1 MRLYFGGSE
10 IPAWRKILSA
20 EGVTDVSLSFYGM
33 KRRVI
38 NLDDWLLADKYPDSQ
53 NIFLDSGAF
62 SVNKPDSG
70 VTQEMTR
77 ELSDIYQRYVS
88 LNYGRAEM
96 ISEFD
101 ALNLGH
107 DFILAQREAF
117 YDELGD
123 KFIPVWHP
131 EHGGLRE
138 LERLCSAYAHVL
150 ITEHGVNSLDSVSSL
165 NNLSGRYGTK
175 LHGALTRIELMKTV
189 RWESVGS
196 TSWMSPKHYKDTTV
210 WTGTELKR
218 YPLKYKDQAR
228 RRHRSWFE
236 QNGFDAQKI
245 ANDDDNEVLRLS
257 IWSWN
262 KFVEDINNRGVTH
275 QPETVKTGN
284 SEMNPLTVDNQ
295 GAPPGNAIVLHRRE
309 TKRIPIMG
317 TQENAD
323 GDREFRS
330 RSDSMR
336 MCNTCSLRNNCP
348 GFQEDA
354 NCLYDIPIV
363 VRTPAQIR
371 ALYDGIIEMQSQR
384 VMFMQMH
391 EQLSGGYV
399 DDNLSREIDRL
410 QRLIKARHDFEREGF
425 TLKVEASGNAQS
437 GMISR
442 IFGPDAAQRLSQAEH
457 PVAFEAD
464 KIIEA
469 EIISD
474 RSE

>member
-10 IPAWRKILSA
+10 IPAWRNILSA

-33 KRRVI
+33 RRRVI
-38 NLDDWLLADKYPDSQ
+38 NLDDWLLDSKYPDSQ
-53 NIFLDSGAF
+53 SIFLDSGAF

-70 VTQEMTR
+70 VTPLMAE
-77 ELSDIYQRYVS
+77 ELARLYMRYVE
-88 LNYGRAEM
+88 LNADRAEM
-96 ISEFD
+96 VSEFD
-101 ALNLGH
+101 ALALCH
-107 DFILAQREAF
+107 DVITRYRNSF
-117 YDELGD
+117 YSDLGD

-131 EHGGLRE
+131 EHGGFHE
-138 LERLCSAYAHVL
+138 LERLCSAYSRVL
-150 ITEHGVNSLDSVSSL
+150 ITEHGVNSLDNINIL
-165 NNLSGRYGTK
+165 NTLAGRYGTK
-175 LHGALTRIELMKTV
+175 LHGALTRIELMKKI
-189 RWESVGS
+189 RWDSVGS

-218 YPLKYKDQAR
+218 YPMKYKDQAR

-236 QNGFDAQKI
+236 QNGFDADKI
-245 ANDDDNEVLRLS
+245 ANDDDNEILRLS
-257 IWSWN
+257 IWSWK
-262 KFVEDINNRGVTH
+262 KFVEDINSRGVTTP
-275 QPETVKTGN
+275 PETMKTGN
-284 SEMNPLTVDNQ
+284 EDP
-295 GAPPGNAIVLHRRE
+295 GAPAVDTQGDRLGNAVVLHRRE
-309 TKRIPIMG
+309 TTRIPVMG

-336 MCNTCSLRNNCP
+336 LCNTCSLRNNCP
-348 GFQEDA
+348 GFEADS
-354 NCLYDIPIV
+354 NCLYDIPIT

-410 QRLIKARHDFEREGF
+410 QRLVKAKYDFEREGF
-425 TLKVEASGNAQS
+425 TLKVEASGPAQS

-442 IFGPDAAQRLSQAEH
+442 IFGNDAARQLSQAEH
-457 PVAFEAD
+457 PVVYDAD
-464 KIIEA
+464 NIIEA
-469 EIISD
+469 EILSD
-474 RSE
+474 RPE

>member
-1 MRLYFGGSE
+1 MKLYFGGSE
-10 IPAWRKILSA
+10 IPAWRNILAA

-33 KRRVI
+33 RRRVI
-38 NLDDWLLADKYPDSQ
+38 NLDDWLLADKYPESQ
-53 NIFLDSGAF
+53 NIFLDSGAY

-70 VTQEMTR
+70 VTPAMAE
-77 ELSDIYQRYVS
+77 ELASLYQRYVS
-88 LNYGRAEM
+88 LNYGRVEM
-96 ISEFD
+96 VSEFD
-101 ALNLGH
+101 ALVLGH
-107 DFILAQREAF
+107 EWVLAQREAF

-123 KFIPVWHP
+123 RFIPVWHH
-131 EHGGLRE
+131 EHGGLEE
-138 LERLCSAYAHVL
+138 LERLCSAYSRVL
-150 ITEHGVNSLDSVSSL
+150 ITEAGINSLDSVAFL
-165 NNLSGRYGTK
+165 NNLAGRYGTK
-175 LHGALTRIELMKTV
+175 LHGALTRIELMKSI
-189 RWESVGS
+189 RWDSVGS

-210 WTGTELKR
+210 WTGNELKR

-245 ANDDDNEVLRLS
+245 ADDDDNEVLRLS
-257 IWSWN
+257 IWSWR
-262 KFVEDINNRGVTH
+262 KFVDDINSRGVTT
-275 QPETVKTGN
+275 QQEARETGN
-284 SEMNPLTVDNQ
+284 SEMTPLVVDNQ
-295 GAPPGNAIVLHRRE
+295 GSQPGNAVVLHRRE
-309 TKRIPIMG
+309 TQRIPVMG

-336 MCNTCSLRNNCP
+336 MCNTCSLRSNCP
-348 GFQEDA
+348 GFEADA
-354 NCLYDIPIV
+354 NCLYDIPIT

-425 TLKVEASGNAQS
+425 TLKVEASGSAQS

-442 IFGPDAAQRLSQAEH
+442 IFGTDAAHKLSQAEY
-457 PVAFEAD
+457 PAVLDAD

-474 RSE
+474 RAE